1 MVLNLTLGRN
11 FLTTQEMCNINVI
24 WRNHC
29 CCGTAVSIKYSE
41 CMPVASVIQHAKRM
55 RRIMLSSVAC
65 PAVEYFS
72 TLSRK
77 WRIFEEK
84 KNY

>member
-1 MVLNLTLGRN
+1 
-11 FLTTQEMCNINVI
+11 
-24 WRNHC
+24 
-29 CCGTAVSIKYSE
+29 
-41 CMPVASVIQHAKRM
+41 MPVASVIQHAKRM
-55 RRIMLSSVAC
+55 RRIMLSSVAY

-84 KNY
+84 KIY